1 MCDHRKAVALIRLSE
16 KRGESQK
23 NKRGFWLHLFRKR
36 PGQLHSQRAYWV
48 GCVTHAW
55 SVISLHFSTFS
66 GQFSGCTAL
75 LLSNPKNLFSLTFP
89 LRPLQ
94 ITQNSFSPQQVNT
107 PFYYFTITGHD
118 VTSTV

>member
-1 MCDHRKAVALIRLSE
+1 MKRRKLEHCVTTEREGKAR
-16 KRGESQK
+16 KTKG
-23 NKRGFWLHLFRKR
+23 GFGYTSFASDLVSSTVK
-36 PGQLHSQRAYWV
+36 RAYWV

-89 LRPLQ
+89 LRLEDKYL
-94 ITQNSFSPQQVNT
+94 FL
-107 PFYYFTITGHD
+107 
-118 VTSTV
+118 